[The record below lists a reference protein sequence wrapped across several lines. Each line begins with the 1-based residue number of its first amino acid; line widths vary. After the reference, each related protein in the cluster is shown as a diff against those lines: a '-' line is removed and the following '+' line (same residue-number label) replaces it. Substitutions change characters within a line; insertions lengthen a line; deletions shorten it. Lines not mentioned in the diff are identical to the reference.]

1 MRISDWSSDV
11 CSSDLSAALGRGC
24 RAQAAAAEGAEADRV
39 RQLPP
44 GITGARRRLPGQ
56 RTRLE
61 AARGG
66 CDGHV
71 PAHGAR
77 RVDRDVLAVGRGY
90 TPDARWIKSRRGR
103 NPDLRSPTMP
113 IEIERK
119 FLVTNDSWRAAAHEV
134 VPMAQGYINDQ
145 AAMDGGAQRASVRVR
160 IAGAEAFLNI
170 QSREAGHTRQED
182 RK

>member
-1 MRISDWSSDV
+1 MWYVLVVFFFFRQKTAYEMRISDWSSDV
-11 CSSDLSAALGRGC
+11 CSSDLRRLRPAAARSAALGRGC

-44 GITGARRRLPGQ
+44 GIAGARRRLPGQ

-77 RVDRDVLAVGRGY
+77 RV
-90 TPDARWIKSRRGR
+90 
-103 NPDLRSPTMP
+103 
-113 IEIERK
+113 
-119 FLVTNDSWRAAAHEV
+119 
-134 VPMAQGYINDQ
+134 
-145 AAMDGGAQRASVRVR
+145 
-160 IAGAEAFLNI
+160 
-170 QSREAGHTRQED
+170 
-182 RK
+182 

>member
-1 MRISDWSSDV
+1 MIRPPPRSKRTDTLFPYTTLFRSRR
-11 CSSDLSAALGRGC
+11 LRPAAARSAALGRGC

-44 GITGARRRLPGQ
+44 GIAGARRRLPGQ

-77 RVDRDVLAVGRGY
+77 RVDRDVRALKAGIGDSGLGIR
-90 TPDARWIKSRRGR
+90 KS
-103 NPDLRSPTMP
+103 
-113 IEIERK
+113 
-119 FLVTNDSWRAAAHEV
+119 W
-134 VPMAQGYINDQ
+134 
-145 AAMDGGAQRASVRVR
+145 GG
-160 IAGAEAFLNI
+160 
-170 QSREAGHTRQED
+170 
-182 RK
+182 